1 MLAILPLNSIRQM
14 KSMLIAKAIADTPK
28 KNPEGEYRSDALE
41 PAVTYT
47 AQSSQAQSN
56 ATAKRRRKATAPV
69 NTKPIETVSDNN
81 KISIPPTWGE
91 KHYKIK
97 TYTVPETKSTLV

>member
-47 AQSSQAQSN
+47 AQSS
-56 ATAKRRRKATAPV
+56 
-69 NTKPIETVSDNN
+69 
-81 KISIPPTWGE
+81 
-91 KHYKIK
+91 
-97 TYTVPETKSTLV
+97 